1 LLYKKQLKEYI
12 AQLVEH
18 WTFNPQVLGSIPCVL
33 KNREMAGVE
42 LNFYL
47 LNVAIALF
55 HIGMLGLVLNRENIL
70 KTIMSLEILL
80 LAINLIF
87 ITFSLYLDDLI
98 GHIFVLFILVL
109 SATESSIGLSI
120 LAVFYE
126 QRNNIILDP
135 IKINNQN
142 LKT

>member
-1 LLYKKQLKEYI
+1 
-12 AQLVEH
+12 
-18 WTFNPQVLGSIPCVL
+18 
-33 KNREMAGVE
+33 MAGVE

-47 LNVAIALF
+47 LSTAIVLF
-55 HIGMLGLVLNRENIL
+55 HIGMLGLVLNRGNIL

-80 LAINLIF
+80 LSVNLTF
-87 ITFSLYLDDLI
+87 VTFSLYLDDI
-98 GHIFVLFILVL
+98 VGYIFVLFILVL

-126 QRNNIILDP
+126 QRDDIALDP

-142 LKT
+142 LKM

>member
-1 LLYKKQLKEYI
+1 
-12 AQLVEH
+12 
-18 WTFNPQVLGSIPCVL
+18 
-33 KNREMAGVE
+33 MAGIE

-47 LNVAIALF
+47 LGTSIILF
-55 HIGMLGLVLNRENIL
+55 HIGMLGLILNRGNIL

-80 LAINLIF
+80 LAVNLSF
-87 ITFSLYLDDLI
+87 ITFSLYLDDI
-98 GHIFVLFILVL
+98 VGHIFVLFILVL

-126 QRNNIILDP
+126 QRDDIALDP
-135 IKINNQN
+135 IKIKNQN

>member
-1 LLYKKQLKEYI
+1 
-12 AQLVEH
+12 
-18 WTFNPQVLGSIPCVL
+18 
-33 KNREMAGVE
+33 MAGIE

-47 LNVAIALF
+47 LGTAIVLF
-55 HIGMLGLVLNRENIL
+55 HIGMLGLILNRGNIL

-80 LAINLIF
+80 LSVDLSF
-87 ITFSLYLDDLI
+87 ITFSLYLDDI
-98 GHIFVLFILVL
+98 VGHIFVLFILVL

-126 QRNNIILDP
+126 QRDDIALDP
-135 IKINNQN
+135 IKIKNQN